1 MDSDVSRRLSVRE
14 FQRSSQLCVSTEYRL
29 LQCNSLLNRDDR
41 GDPAL
46 MQQTGFSDYLW
57 RSIGFFYNFLAYWIQ
72 RREKITAFRLSM
84 KLIDVTIGN
93 HHHHHHNHL

>member
-1 MDSDVSRRLSVRE
+1 
-14 FQRSSQLCVSTEYRL
+14 
-29 LQCNSLLNRDDR
+29 
-41 GDPAL
+41 